1 MPLIKAFINLPT
13 SWPRPVSR
21 PIACLLAGL
30 LLSACNAPIQVKSTT
45 YTPLQLENTEIA
57 EAELLDLGVLA
68 FDPGLDE
75 LSDKQ
80 AETVLPAVRV
90 AEGHY
95 LANQLART
103 IQDSS
108 AWGAVRVLPSREVVT
123 DVYIEGSILHSDGEK
138 LELNISVSDT
148 SGQQWYQRSYAQ
160 EASKYAYERR
170 KSLHRDPFQGLFNRI
185 ANDLIEHRKTLNSK
199 QATTLRDISTL
210 RFARDFSP
218 QAFDQHILADRQGRL
233 EIKRL
238 PASNDPILARIQR
251 IRERDYLFV
260 DTTQEYYDAFSLQMA
275 APYQSW
281 RAQNYDEVLAT
292 RQLKRQS
299 RERTI
304 GGIVT
309 VIAGIVASGSDS
321 GSARAAGAVAIGSGA
336 MLVKSGL
343 AKKGEAQIHIE
354 ALAELGQSLETEVEP
369 RTVTLED
376 QTITL
381 NGNVQAQYAQWK
393 TLLQKIYRL
402 ERGVTVQGAARQSG
416 APALSNDEQSL

>member
-1 MPLIKAFINLPT
+1 VKWRIRVNKSIKTISPT
-13 SWPRPVSR
+13 G
-21 PIACLLAGL
+21 IKTAACLLLSL
-30 LLSACNAPIQVKSTT
+30 LLAACNAPIQVKSTT
-45 YTPLQLENTEIA
+45 YTPLHLENSEIA

-68 FDPGLDE
+68 FDPGLDN

-80 AETVLPAVRV
+80 AEIVLPAVRV

-103 IQDSS
+103 IQDTA
-108 AWGAVRVLPSREVVT
+108 AWGAVRVLPGKEVIT
-123 DVYIEGSILHSDGEK
+123 DIYIEGIILHSDGEK
-138 LELNISVSDT
+138 LELGITVTDT
-148 SGQQWYQRSYAQ
+148 SGKEWYQRSYTQ
-160 EASKYAYERR
+160 EASKYAYDRR
-170 KSLHRDPFQGLFNRI
+170 QNLQRDPFQGLFNRI
-185 ANDLIEHRKTLNSK
+185 ANDLSEYRKALSGK
-199 QATTLRDISTL
+199 DATSLRNVSTL

-218 QAFDQHILADRQGRL
+218 EAFDQHIQADRKGML

-238 PASNDPILARIQR
+238 PASNDPTLERIQR

-260 DTTQEYYDAFSLQMA
+260 DTTQEYYDAFSLQME

-281 RAQNYDEVLAT
+281 RTQNYDEILAT
-292 RQLKRQS
+292 RRLTRQS

-309 VIAGIVASGSDS
+309 VIAGIVAAGSNSG
-321 GSARAAGAVAIGSGA
+321 ATRAAGAVAIGSGA
-336 MLVKSGL
+336 LLVKSGL

-354 ALAELGQSLETEVEP
+354 ALAELGQSLEAEVEP

-381 NGNVQAQYAQWK
+381 SGNVQAQYQQWK
-393 TLLQKIYRL
+393 KLLQKIYAL
-402 ERGVTVQGAARQSG
+402 ERGTTTAIDT
-416 APALSNDEQSL
+416 DEQTIQ

>member
-1 MPLIKAFINLPT
+1 MRVNTSTKIVNHVSIKTVAY
-13 SWPRPVSR
+13 
-21 PIACLLAGL
+21 L
-30 LLSACNAPIQVKSTT
+30 LLSLLLTACNAPIQVKSTT
-45 YTPLQLENTEIA
+45 YTPLQLESAEIA

-68 FDPGLDE
+68 FDPGLDK

-80 AETVLPAVRV
+80 AEIVLPAVRV

-103 IQDSS
+103 IQDST
-108 AWGAVRVLPSREVVT
+108 AWGAVRVLPSKEVIT
-123 DVYIEGSILHSDGEK
+123 DIYVEGIILHSDGEK
-138 LELNISVSDT
+138 LQLGITVTDT
-148 SGQQWYQRSYAQ
+148 SGRQWYQRSYSQ
-160 EASKYAYERR
+160 EASKYAYQRR
-170 KSLHRDPFQGLFNRI
+170 KSLLRDPFQGLFNRI
-185 ANDLIEHRKTLNSK
+185 ANDLSEFRKTLNSK
-199 QATTLRDISTL
+199 EAITLRNISTL

-218 QAFDQHILADRQGRL
+218 ESFEQHIRANRKGVL

-238 PASNDPILARIQR
+238 PASNDPTAQRIQR

-260 DTTQEYYDAFSLQMA
+260 DTTQEYYDAFSLQME

-281 RAQNYDEVLAT
+281 RTQNYDEILAV
-292 RQLKRQS
+292 RHLKRQS

-309 VIAGIVASGSDS
+309 VIAGILAAGSNSG
-321 GSARAAGAVAIGSGA
+321 ATRAAGAVAIGSGA

-381 NGNVQAQYAQWK
+381 SGNVQAQYQQWK
-393 TLLQKIYRL
+393 QLLQKIYTL
-402 ERGVTVQGAARQSG
+402 ERGT
-416 APALSNDEQSL
+416 PAVISNDE

>member
-1 MPLIKAFINLPT
+1 LRLIRRIRIIKALEIAC
-13 SWPRPVSR
+13 PVS
-21 PIACLLAGL
+21 IKTATCL
-30 LLSACNAPIQVKSTT
+30 LLSLLLTACNAPIQVKSTT
-45 YTPLQLENTEIA
+45 YTPLQLEHTEMP

-80 AETVLPAVRV
+80 AEIVLPSVRV

-103 IQDSS
+103 IQDTA
-108 AWGAVRVLPSREVVT
+108 AWGAVRVLPTKEVIT
-123 DVYIEGSILHSDGEK
+123 DVYIEGIILHSDGER
-138 LELNISVSDT
+138 LELGITVSDT
-148 SGQQWYQRSYAQ
+148 SGKEWYQRSYTQ
-160 EASKYAYERR
+160 EASKYAYDRR
-170 KSLHRDPFQGLFNRI
+170 KSLLRDPFQGLFNRI
-185 ANDLIEHRKTLNSK
+185 ANDLVDYRKALGGK
-199 QATTLRDISTL
+199 QATTLRNISTL
-210 RFARDFSP
+210 RFAQDFSP
-218 QAFDQHILADRQGRL
+218 EAFEQHIQADRKGVL

-238 PASNDPILARIQR
+238 PATNDPILQRIQR

-260 DTTQEYYDAFSLQMA
+260 DTTQEYYDAFSLQME

-281 RAQNYDEVLAT
+281 RTQNYDEVLAT
-292 RQLKRQS
+292 RHLKRQS

-309 VIAGIVASGSDS
+309 VIAGIVAAGSNS
-321 GSARAAGAVAIGSGA
+321 SATRAAGAVAIGSGA

-354 ALAELGQSLETEVEP
+354 ALTELGQSLEAEVEP

-381 NGNVQAQYAQWK
+381 SGNVQAQYQQWK
-393 TLLQKIYRL
+393 KLLQKIYAL
-402 ERGVTVQGAARQSG
+402 ERGTTATI
-416 APALSNDEQSL
+416 NTDEQTIQ

>member
-1 MPLIKAFINLPT
+1 MRLIRRGRVIKALKLA
-13 SWPRPVSR
+13 SPVN
-21 PIACLLAGL
+21 IKTAIYL
-30 LLSACNAPIQVKSTT
+30 LLSLLLTACNAPIQVKSTT
-45 YTPLQLENTEIA
+45 YTPLQLERTEIA

-80 AETVLPAVRV
+80 AEIVLPSVRV

-103 IQDSS
+103 IQNSS
-108 AWGAVRVLPSREVVT
+108 AWGAVRVLPTKEVIT
-123 DVYIEGSILHSDGEK
+123 DVYIEGIILHSDGER
-138 LELNISVSDT
+138 LELGITVSDT
-148 SGQQWYQRSYAQ
+148 SGKEWYQRSYIQ
-160 EASKYAYERR
+160 EASKYAYDRR
-170 KSLHRDPFQGLFNRI
+170 QSLLRDPFQGLFNRI
-185 ANDLIEHRKTLNSK
+185 ANDLVDYRKALGGK
-199 QATTLRDISTL
+199 QATTLRNISTL

-218 QAFDQHILADRQGRL
+218 EAFEQHIQTDRKGML

-238 PASNDPILARIQR
+238 PATNDPILQRIQH

-260 DTTQEYYDAFSLQMA
+260 DTTQEYYDAFSLQME

-281 RAQNYDEVLAT
+281 RTQNYDEVLAT
-292 RQLKRQS
+292 RQLTHQS

-309 VIAGIVASGSDS
+309 VIAGIVAAGSNSGA
-321 GSARAAGAVAIGSGA
+321 ARAAGAVAIGSGA
-336 MLVKSGL
+336 LLVKSGL

-354 ALAELGQSLETEVEP
+354 ALAELGQSLEAEVEP

-381 NGNVQAQYAQWK
+381 SGNVQAQYQQWK
-393 TLLQKIYRL
+393 KLLQKIYAL
-402 ERGVTVQGAARQSG
+402 ERGTTATI
-416 APALSNDEQSL
+416 NTDEQTIQ